1 VLRMRTRRN
10 ISLVLFIGLLLVSA
24 LVWSMSTNVVAM
36 QDGLYAGVA
45 QGFGGDLV
53 VDVTIADG
61 KISEVAVRPHQET
74 PMVAGPAIEKLTASV
89 VDAQSAEI
97 DTVSGATVTSNAF
110 IAAVEQALQKAQGN
124 YEDGVYAGIAQGF
137 GGDLI
142 VDVTVSE
149 GRISEVEVRPHQET
163 PAIAGPAI
171 EQLTATIVESQS
183 FDVEAV
189 SGATY
194 TSNALVVAVKDA
206 LHGTGVV
213 EPASEPFEIDLAD
226 GTYRGR
232 AKGFGGELVLDVTIA
247 DNTITEIVVVS
258 SNETPFIAEGA
269 FKELIPAIIE
279 TQGKVDAVSGATATS
294 GAVLAAVEDAL
305 SGDEAVEAAASAGF
319 AINVGDGTHRGSAE
333 GFGGKLVLD
342 VTVADGK
349 ITEIEVVEHS
359 DTPFIADPAIEKLL
373 PAIVEAQGPVDAV
386 SGATATSKAVLAAVE
401 QAVSGAVEEPAASPT
416 YEISV
421 GDGTHRGSAEGFGG
435 KLVLD
440 VTVAEG
446 KITEIEVVEHS
457 DTPFIADPA
466 IEKLLPAIVEAQG
479 PVDTVSGA
487 TATSKAVLAA
497 VEQAVSGA
505 VEEPAASPTYEI
517 SVGDGTHR
525 GSAEGFGGELIVEV
539 TVTDGK
545 ITEIAVVE
553 HNDTPF
559 IAENAVKQLPPA
571 IIEAQGPVDVVS
583 NATVTS
589 KAILSAVEAAVTKQ
603 D

>member
-1 VLRMRTRRN
+1 MLRMRTRRN

-142 VDVTVSE
+142 VDVTVGE

-194 TSNALVVAVKDA
+194 TSNALVAAVKDA

-373 PAIVEAQGPVDAV
+373 PAIVEAQGPVD
-386 SGATATSKAVLAAVE
+386 
-401 QAVSGAVEEPAASPT
+401 
-416 YEISV
+416 
-421 GDGTHRGSAEGFGG
+421 
-435 KLVLD
+435 
-440 VTVAEG
+440 
-446 KITEIEVVEHS
+446 
-457 DTPFIADPA
+457 
-466 IEKLLPAIVEAQG
+466 
-479 PVDTVSGA
+479 TVSGA

-589 KAILSAVEAAVTKQ
+589 KAILSAVEAAVTK
-603 D
+603 

>member
-1 VLRMRTRRN
+1 MLRMRTRRN

-36 QDGLYAGVA
+36 QDGLYAGAA

-142 VDVTVSE
+142 VDVTVGE

-194 TSNALVVAVKDA
+194 TSNALVAAVKDA

-401 QAVSGAVEEPAASPT
+401 QALSGEAAGSPT
-416 YEISV
+416 FAINV